1 MPHVRLLRFHNKIPA
16 TIPQTPKGLRL
27 KVKICGITTFEDALF
42 AADCGADALG
52 FVLYP
57 PSKRFVPPHVVGEI
71 VRSLPPFVLSV
82 GVFAQESASEVCTL
96 AAQAGVQLLQLHN
109 AALFD
114 FRYPLRTL
122 KVARIASKGDVS
134 ALSPSDFVLCDTFC
148 EGFGGEG
155 LRTPL
160 TFFDKI
166 DCSRK
171 ILAGG
176 LTPENIGDIRGMG
189 FYALDVSSGVES
201 VVGRKDPKKVR
212 DFIANAKA
220 L

>member
-1 MPHVRLLRFHNKIPA
+1 M
-16 TIPQTPKGLRL
+16 
-27 KVKICGITTFEDALF
+27 KVKICGITTLEDALF

-57 PSKRFVPPHVVGEI
+57 PSKRFVPPHVVAKI
-71 VRSLPPFVLSV
+71 VRALPPFVLSV
-82 GVFAQESASEVCTL
+82 GVFAQESAQEVCAF
-96 AAQAGVQLLQLHN
+96 AAQASVQLLQLHN
-109 AALFD
+109 VALFD
-114 FRYPLRTL
+114 FCYPLRTL
-122 KVARIASKGDVS
+122 KVARIASRSDVS
-134 ALSPSDFVLCDTFC
+134 ALSPSDFMLCDTFC

-160 TFFDKI
+160 AFFDGI

-176 LTPENIGDIRGMG
+176 LTSENIGEIRGMG

-201 VVGRKDPKKVR
+201 AMGKKDHKKVR